1 MIKIIIERR
10 IMPGLEEEYE
20 AAAREAMRHSL
31 SAPGF
36 VGGESLVE
44 LGHSDRRLMITKWRD
59 LRAWKEWYQSE
70 TRARVIQDVLPLL
83 TEEERIR
90 IYEATTH

>member
-20 AAAREAMRHSL
+20 EAARDAMRQSL
-31 SAPGF
+31 GAPGF

-70 TRARVIQDVLPLL
+70 ARGRVMQGMLPLL
-83 TEEERIR
+83 TEEESIR
-90 IYEATTH
+90 IYEATAY

>member
-20 AAAREAMRHSL
+20 EAAREAIRWSL
-31 SAPGF
+31 GARGF
-36 VGGESLVE
+36 VAGETLME

-59 LRAWKEWYQSE
+59 LRAWKEWYNSE
-70 TRARVIQDVLPLL
+70 ERTRVMQRIWPLL
-83 TEEERIR
+83 TEDESIR
-90 IYEATTH
+90 VYEPSY